1 MEQPQVPCHQN
12 VALLNSGRSS
22 ILAGAGTCLQ
32 GGLLYSH
39 VGPPPQGLVSLP
51 MVPALHAQEHRFLS
65 IGFTFPPV
73 YTQTLTQSHTRRGEQ
88 GSKSS
93 RTQCQPW
100 NTKGLRRSPVA
111 SNGRCAGRWSLE
123 ARERRKKKN
132 LLHMFKRRGFSSVFF
147 SEASTL
153 QKEPTKTTFN
163 FYIKKI
169 RL

>member
-123 ARERRKKKN
+123 ARERRKKKISSTCSN
-132 LLHMFKRRGFSSVFF
+132 EGVFLLSFFQRHPLCKRNQLKQHLIFI
-147 SEASTL
+147 L
-153 QKEPTKTTFN
+153 
-163 FYIKKI
+163 KK
-169 RL
+169 